1 MADYLLVHGAGQGA
15 WSWGRVWGYLTAPV
29 QHPPRLHTPRRANK
43 VYPLDLPGH
52 GANTDRGNAAQ
63 VSLEECV
70 QAIVGAVE
78 REGLSDVVLVG
89 HGIAGL
95 LLLQAAGQLPH
106 PPKRLVLIA
115 SIVPDDR
122 QSMLAVFPR
131 RTRKAF
137 QLLEAL
143 GRIARQDL
151 RLPRGVIAH
160 YLCNGIDPMEMV
172 HILGSFG
179 PLPTRVLTTRVSTSG
194 SKTPWPVTYVVL
206 TQDRVLPPQI
216 QHRMAGR
223 IPGVEVL
230 QLDSCHQV
238 TLAKP
243 RELADLL
250 LRYA

>member
-1 MADYLLVHGAGQGA
+1 
-15 WSWGRVWGYLTAPV
+15 
-29 QHPPRLHTPRRANK
+29 
-43 VYPLDLPGH
+43 
-52 GANTDRGNAAQ
+52 

-78 REGLSDVVLVG
+78 REGMSDVVLVG

-115 SIVPDDR
+115 GIVPDSQ
-122 QSMLAVFPR
+122 QSMLSVFPQS
-131 RTRKAF
+131 TRKAF
-137 QLLEAL
+137 RLLEAL
-143 GRIARQDL
+143 SRVTRQDL
-151 RLPRGVIAH
+151 RLPRWVIAN
-160 YLCNGIDPMEMV
+160 YLCNGIDPMEVV

-179 PLPTRVLTTRVSTSG
+179 PMPTRVLTTRVAASG
-194 SKTPWPVTYVVL
+194 LKTPCPVTYVIL
-206 TQDRVLPPQI
+206 TQDRVLPPHI

-223 IPGVEVL
+223 IPDVEVL

>member
-1 MADYLLVHGAGQGA
+1 
-15 WSWGRVWGYLTAPV
+15 
-29 QHPPRLHTPRRANK
+29 
-43 VYPLDLPGH
+43 
-52 GANTDRGNAAQ
+52 
-63 VSLEECV
+63 VSLEESV

-78 REGLSDVVLVG
+78 REGLRDVVLVG
-89 HGIAGL
+89 HGFAGL

-115 SIVPDDR
+115 GIVPDNQ
-122 QSMLAVFPR
+122 QSMLSVFPQ

-137 QLLEAL
+137 RLLEAL
-143 GRIARQDL
+143 SSVARQDL
-151 RLPRGVIAH
+151 RLPRWVIAN
-160 YLCNGIDPMEMV
+160 YLCNGIDPMEVV

-179 PLPTRVLTTRVSTSG
+179 PLPTRVLTTSPPKADASEL
-194 SKTPWPVTYVVL
+194 KTPCPVTYVVL

-223 IPGVEVL
+223 IPDVEVL

>member
-1 MADYLLVHGAGQGA
+1 
-15 WSWGRVWGYLTAPV
+15 
-29 QHPPRLHTPRRANK
+29 
-43 VYPLDLPGH
+43 
-52 GANTDRGNAAQ
+52 

-78 REGLSDVVLVG
+78 REGLSNVVLVG
-89 HGIAGL
+89 HGFAGL

-115 SIVPDDR
+115 SMVPDDQ
-122 QSMLAVFPR
+122 QSMLSVFPH

-137 QLLEAL
+137 QLLENL
-143 GRIARQDL
+143 SRVARQDL
-151 RLPRGVIAH
+151 RLPRWVITH
-160 YLCNGIDPMEMV
+160 HLCNGIDPMEVV

-179 PLPTRVLTTRVSTSG
+179 PLPTRVLTTRAPALG
-194 SKTPWPVTYVVL
+194 LKTPCPVTYVVL
-206 TQDRVLPPQI
+206 TQDRVVPPQI
-216 QHRMAGR
+216 QRRMAGR
-223 IPGVEVL
+223 IPDVEVL

-238 TLAKP
+238 TLAMP